1 MIIYYNRYNLK
12 DKSTE
17 WSLKLNDLLFNSAK
31 DNSVN
36 LSYMRRFISSSA
48 TLEQAKEFYINI
60 LKNYPLTES
69 TKTDLEYFKSEY
81 LKIKDL

>member
-1 MIIYYNRYNLK
+1 
-12 DKSTE
+12 
-17 WSLKLNDLLFNSAK
+17 
-31 DNSVN
+31 
-36 LSYMRRFISSSA
+36 MRSFISSSA